1 MKKFKEWVTGNYTTN
16 ENIGVHP
23 DTTIKDKPNVTMRRN
38 NTMIVKIGDE
48 KITAE
53 QNVTIIFKDTKSVL
67 LIEALHTKFI
77 YINPDAVSSVSIS
90 EKTKI

>member
-1 MKKFKEWVTGNYTTN
+1 MKKIKEWVTN

-38 NTMIVKIGDE
+38 NTIIVKIGDE

-53 QNVTIIFKDTKSVL
+53 Q
-67 LIEALHTKFI
+67 
-77 YINPDAVSSVSIS
+77 
-90 EKTKI
+90 EKLGRCE